1 MIVLD
6 YDIPCIGCL
15 LAGFLEASWGVL
27 EAFWAVW
34 RPILGRLGAI
44 LGYLGGLGGLPGPS
58 LKPWT
63 IPGIRYG
70 RPGTPGSRGGAV
82 AYMRDGGWAAP

>member
-1 MIVLD
+1 MMSL
-6 YDIPCIGCL
+6 GRALGGL
-15 LAGFLEASWGVL
+15 LGRVGGLLGRLEA
-27 EAFWAVW
+27 
-34 RPILGRLGAI
+34 ILGRLGAI

-82 AYMRDGGWAAP
+82 AYMRDGGWAAL